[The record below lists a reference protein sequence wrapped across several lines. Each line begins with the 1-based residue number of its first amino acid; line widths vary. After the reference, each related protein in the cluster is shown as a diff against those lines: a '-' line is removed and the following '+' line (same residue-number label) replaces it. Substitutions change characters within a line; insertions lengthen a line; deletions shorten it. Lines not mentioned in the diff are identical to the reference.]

1 MIFLVPV
8 VGQSQDHKI
17 SVEQA
22 VDIAIKN
29 NLGLEAAAQRV
40 NQSEQL
46 IGSAVDISKTE
57 IYYNKDLNNIAPNN
71 LPLNVWGI
79 NQSFLFPT
87 VYVAQRKVMEGK
99 SELVKDQFL
108 IDQQMLTFQVHKV
121 YNEIVYWQE
130 MLKNYQY
137 LDSLYT
143 SFELAANRRFEQ
155 GETNYLEK
163 LTAETKKKEIWL
175 QVNQINENIQRNSI
189 LLNQWLQADTNFTVL
204 GEPLARMVLL
214 PLDSANHPTLS
225 YYADAM
231 KLSSQLVDLEKQKLM
246 PDLNATVFQ
255 GTNNG
260 TGTQAYAGFQ
270 VGVAVPLWFGSQKA
284 QIKAAKTGE
293 LILAAEHD
301 NYKLQLMAKYQAL
314 QADLRQYNEGLTY
327 YESTGKTLAKETI
340 FYANQAYA
348 NGEINF
354 LQYTQLLENAKQSK

>member
-1 MIFLVPV
+1 M
-8 VGQSQDHKI
+8 
-17 SVEQA
+17 
-22 VDIAIKN
+22 
-29 NLGLEAAAQRV
+29 
-40 NQSEQL
+40 
-46 IGSAVDISKTE
+46 
-57 IYYNKDLNNIAPNN
+57 
-71 LPLNVWGI
+71 
-79 NQSFLFPT
+79 
-87 VYVAQRKVMEGK
+87 
-99 SELVKDQFL
+99 KDQFL

-231 KLSSQLVDLEKQKLM
+231 KLSSQLVDLEKQ
-246 PDLNATVFQ
+246 N
-255 GTNNG
+255 
-260 TGTQAYAGFQ
+260 
-270 VGVAVPLWFGSQKA
+270 
-284 QIKAAKTGE
+284 
-293 LILAAEHD
+293 
-301 NYKLQLMAKYQAL
+301 
-314 QADLRQYNEGLTY
+314 
-327 YESTGKTLAKETI
+327 
-340 FYANQAYA
+340 
-348 NGEINF
+348 
-354 LQYTQLLENAKQSK
+354 